1 MNNCFEVSR
10 GDVETAI
17 NIMKEVTAWGRSVG
31 LNVWNDE
38 HLTKEKLLV
47 GVGVNEDN
55 FYIGKVLDEN
65 ASCMILQWNDALFWP
80 RAKENEAGY
89 IHKLCVRRD
98 YAGNG
103 LSEKMVEFAIDE
115 CRKRNIG
122 LLRLDTG
129 WNKIKLRYLYES
141 LGFELVGN
149 IVLDDRG
156 EFALYEMNI

>member
-47 GVGVNEDN
+47 GVNEDN

-80 RAKENEAGY
+80 GAKENEAGY

>member
-38 HLTKEKLLV
+38 HLTKEKLL
-47 GVGVNEDN
+47 VGVNEDN